1 MPKERLFTR
10 PFLLASAAHFL
21 YALGYNLY
29 LHLPGFLQGLGAGEI
44 EIGVIFGLT
53 AATAIAVRPWLGGA
67 MDARGRRVVILAG
80 GVLDVIVCAL
90 YLTVSGLGPWIQL
103 VRVVHGVSEAM
114 LFASLFALAADLVPA
129 SRRIEGLAIFGVS
142 GMLPVSLGGLLG
154 DLLLARWDYRVL
166 FYVSVA
172 LAVLALALSIPL
184 RDPPRAPGDPPRG
197 IAAAF
202 AQRDL
207 LPLWFVG
214 MTFATSIAAHFTFLK
229 TFVLATKVGSVGLF
243 FSAYAISAVSIR
255 IVGGKLPE
263 RLGEKRVLFPALCA
277 MALGQ
282 VMLSRAGNAAAVG
295 AAGVL
300 CGLGHGY
307 TFPIIA
313 GLVVNRARAAERG
326 AALAIFTALFDGGTL
341 VGGPL
346 FGAVIRAAGYPAM
359 FLSAAALGLGGAV
372 VFAAWDRRAA

>member
-1 MPKERLFTR
+1 MPREPLFTR

-21 YALGYNLY
+21 YALGFNLY
-29 LHLPGFLQGLGAGEI
+29 LHLPGFLKALGAGEV

-53 AATAIAVRPWLGGA
+53 AATAIAARPWLGGA

-80 GVLDVIVCAL
+80 GAFDVVVCAL
-90 YLTVSGLGPWIQL
+90 YLTVSGLGPWIQV
-103 VRVVHGVSEAM
+103 VRIVHGLSEAM

-154 DLLLARWDYRVL
+154 DVILAHGDYRLL
-166 FYVSVA
+166 FQVSVA
-172 LAVLALALSIPL
+172 LAAGALALSIPL

-197 IAAAF
+197 ILAAF
-202 AQRDL
+202 VQRDL

-214 MTFATSIAAHFTFLK
+214 LTFATSIAAHFTFLK
-229 TFVLATKVGSVGLF
+229 TFVLETRVGTVGLF
-243 FSAYAISAVSIR
+243 FSAYAIAAVSIR
-255 IVGGKLPE
+255 IVAGRLPE
-263 RLGEKRVLFPALCA
+263 RLGEKRVLIPALFA
-277 MALGQ
+277 MAIGQ
-282 VMLSRAGNAAAVG
+282 VVLARAGSAAAVG

-307 TFPIIA
+307 TFPILA

-359 FLSAAALGLGGAV
+359 FLSAAALAVFGAL